1 MGADVKRALYL
12 GGLFV
17 FGSFAGVG
25 MLTVL
30 GQVVFR

>member
-1 MGADVKRALYL
+1 MGGDVKRVLYL

-25 MLTVL
+25 ILTVL
-30 GQVVFR
+30 GQVVLR